1 MRFYRSVA
9 LALSFATVA
18 FAAETTEP
26 VDNDTIA
33 DKSEPVKP
41 VDGESQ
47 ASAEY
52 LIPNSPILKPTNII
66 TIRAIGLGVSKA
78 GAINRAQEMAL
89 AKRAAILDGYRQLGE
104 KLHGIKISGRDSVKD
119 SVLLRSEIR
128 AEVRS
133 IVRGAEVI
141 ETIWDNDLCQVEM
154 EVKIDGRRW
163 YKVLAGL

>member
-1 MRFYRSVA
+1 MRFYKSVA
-9 LALSFATVA
+9 LALSFTSAA
-18 FAAETTEP
+18 FATETTESAEPTEFAQPAQP
-26 VDNDTIA
+26 VA
-33 DKSEPVKP
+33 
-41 VDGESQ
+41 GESQ

-52 LIPNSPILKPTNII
+52 LIPNAPILKPTNII
-66 TIRAIGLGVSKA
+66 TIRAIGLGVSKE

-163 YKVLAGL
+163 YKVLSGL